1 MTSSSINIEL
11 APMLRVNDVSVRYQS
26 LWLLVAVYHAQKC
39 GKAVLPVYKLRAR
52 FPGKSNWRMLI
63 SRAFADFERW
73 DVKVGW
79 GDDISCSFSLLNRRQ
94 RSRGPFWIDAVTLS
108 RISIRGDGTE
118 LSIAAIAL
126 FLGLPAIDVIAKKN
140 VDRIVNEVNYWGH
153 LTQALRVTL
162 DGFGGQFDNQLS
174 DHFRLARDSAQNDF
188 QRGLAVLKESLAWRR
203 LGDMHRSQST
213 LNCLEEL
220 LEQPDD
226 DCEMPTLSAMAHIA
240 RGWNLYRRGDLSATN
255 AELERLRLDAN
266 LQLVTRYNPRVRFE
280 YLNLFALV
288 GKARALSE
296 EGLSMQE
303 RLIAASETI
312 AALSGALNAAYEADS
327 IEAAQ
332 DVAANIGF
340 TKWMFWKN
348 DLVDKKQAKNAHT
361 VQLQAARW
369 IGLSEWICDRFG
381 VGGGSAWNLIFLLRI
396 ARGNCICARGQDL
409 NAFRGMTPVPLG
421 SILGAVRPFHAAFSK
436 AKGFTGWSNAAVF
449 AIEESDASR
458 IQYPALQLANLL
470 LETAWY
476 SIHEYGLCRQ
486 AYDAIERL
494 EGIMMELRPTERRF
508 FRESIKDLPSEF
520 RK

>member
-1 MTSSSINIEL
+1 
-11 APMLRVNDVSVRYQS
+11 MLRVDNMPARYQS

-39 GKAVLPVYKLRAR
+39 GKAVLPVSMLRAR

-73 DVKVGW
+73 NVKVGW
-79 GDDISCSFSLLNRRQ
+79 GDDISSNFSLLNRRQ

-118 LSIAAIAL
+118 LSIAEIAL
-126 FLGLPAIDVIAKKN
+126 FLGLPAIDVVAKKS
-140 VDRIVNEVNYWGH
+140 VDQSVNEVNYWGH

-162 DGFGGQFDNQLS
+162 DGFGGQLDNQLS

-213 LNCLEEL
+213 LQCLENL

-226 DCEMPTLSAMAHIA
+226 ECEMPTLNAMAHIA

-255 AELERLRLDAN
+255 AELERLRFDVN

-288 GKARALSE
+288 GKARALAE
-296 EGLSMQE
+296 KGLSTQE
-303 RLIAASETI
+303 RLIAANETI
-312 AALSGALNAAYEADS
+312 AALSGALKAAYEADS

-340 TKWMFWKN
+340 TNWMFWKS
-348 DLVDKKQAKNAHT
+348 DLVDKSHAKNVHT
-361 VQLQAARW
+361 VQLEAARW

-396 ARGNCICARGQDL
+396 ARGNCICSGAQNL
-409 NAFRGMTPVPLG
+409 TSFRGMRPVPLG
-421 SILGAVRPFHAAFSK
+421 SMLDAVRPFHAAFSK

-449 AIEESDASR
+449 AIEENDSSR

-476 SIHEYGLCRQ
+476 SVHEYGLCKR
-486 AYDAIERL
+486 AYDAVERL
-494 EGIMMELRPTERRF
+494 EGMMNELHPTERRF
-508 FRESIKDLPSEF
+508 FRESIKDLPSEL
-520 RK
+520 RN